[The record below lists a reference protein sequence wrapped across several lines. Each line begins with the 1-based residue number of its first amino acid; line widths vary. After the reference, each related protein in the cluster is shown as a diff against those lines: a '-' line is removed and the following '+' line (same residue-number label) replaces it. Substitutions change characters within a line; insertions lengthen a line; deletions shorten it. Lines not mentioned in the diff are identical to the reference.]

1 MIMIMVLKWSY
12 CIHNRNTYV
21 KVVHSKYIYRR
32 HDVTII
38 YDNDVIKILMEI
50 IKIIVKVIN
59 NE

>member
-1 MIMIMVLKWSY
+1 MVLKWSY

-38 YDNDVIKILMEI
+38 YDNGVIKILMEI